1 MDRSLALSRIG
12 GDDDLLREIAGLFL
26 QEYPGLLARLAAA
39 VSENDAQTVER
50 AAHSIKGSVANFG
63 AQSAFEAALALEQM
77 GRAEKLVD
85 AHAQLSALELAL
97 ASLHAELE
105 AL

>member
-1 MDRSLALSRIG
+1 MDRSLALSRMG
-12 GDDDLLREIAGLFL
+12 GDDELLREIAGLFL
-26 QEYPGLLARLAAA
+26 EEYPELLARLAAA
-39 VSENDAQTVER
+39 VSDHDAQTVER

-63 AQSAFEAALALEQM
+63 AQSAFQAALELEQM

-85 AHAQLSALELAL
+85 ASEQLSALERAL